1 MAEFQ
6 LPVDDQARSTALD
19 VERSFIVQ
27 APAGSGKTELLT
39 QRFLSLLALVDH
51 PEEVWAVTFTRKAAA
66 EMRRRIFDALED
78 AMGEQPAEEHKLR
91 TWNIAKDV
99 VRRDEKRGWELAVN
113 PNRLQIFT
121 IDSLCA
127 NLVRQMPVLSGFG
140 TIPTIANFPDRLY
153 GLAARRTLRSL
164 HDADEQSLHVQTL
177 LIHLD
182 NNAERAEQLLSAMMA
197 NRDRWLPHVAGR
209 GRPELQREA
218 LEQSLRELVS
228 EQLEHVG
235 RALPESLLDEILELT
250 AFASVNISDET
261 SPLFALRS
269 MDAQPHSTPEQ
280 LPLWLGIS
288 RFLLT
293 DSGTVRRRVV
303 ATDGFPPSS
312 KGSTPEEKARF
323 KSMKAKMM
331 ALLEQLN
338 DHPVFTRELASVRHL
353 PPTAYSND
361 QWNVFAAL
369 LALLNLSV
377 AHLKVLFQE
386 TGEVDYTEVSHRA
399 LTALGSAENP
409 TDLALQLDYRLKH
422 LLVDEFQD
430 TARSQ
435 FDLVEGLVTGWQP
448 GDGRTLFLVGDPMQ
462 SIYRFREANVGLFLQ
477 ARDHGMA
484 DIRPEFLQLE
494 CNFRSDPSLV
504 KWCNAAFSS
513 AFPNTDNIDRGAVR
527 FSDATAAVVG
537 DQHQESVE
545 LHPVPAPSAHLEA
558 DLVAQLIKAEIAE
571 TPNAS
576 IAVLVRARTHLHEIL
591 PAMRRA
597 GIRYRALDLEA
608 LREQPIV
615 RDLFALTRALLHL
628 GDRTAWLTVLRAPWC
643 GLVLD
648 DLHALAAANHDLTIW
663 ELCINEARREPLS
676 DDGQIRLS
684 RIKGVLAKSLA
695 ERGRRSLRRWVEG
708 TWAALGGPA
717 CVFNASEG
725 RNAEAFFR
733 LLEQADADGFH
744 DDIDYLNDLIDQ
756 LKAADDTEAD
766 TRVQVMTIHKAKGLE
781 FDTVILPAVE
791 RTPSN
796 IDTSLL
802 RWIETTKESGES
814 GLMLAPIQPTGEQ
827 EPIYRYLH
835 KLDKQMSRLEDVRLL
850 YVAATRARS
859 KLHLIGGIK
868 TTEDGTVSHPGAG
881 SFLSFVWPIVK
892 THLSDPQYLVEEDT
906 VVTMAR
912 PTIDPL
918 KRPLYRV
925 PSSWML
931 PSNPHPKPWRPRS
944 SLDAEV
950 EAVEFSW
957 ASETARHI
965 GTVVHRVLQQIATIG
980 LSDWMSQW
988 SDTLDDYLR
997 QMMRL
1002 ASVPQ
1007 SEIAEAAMRCEQAIR
1022 NMLDDERGRWILG
1035 PHDKAAN
1042 ELELSGWLDDQAHRV
1057 VLDRTFVADGYRWI
1071 IDYKTGAHEG
1081 GTVDAFMDTELERY
1095 QPQLERY
1102 ARIMMRLN
1110 REPIKLA
1117 LYFPTLKGWREW
1129 EYRS

>member
-1 MAEFQ
+1 MTDFIA
-6 LPVDDQARSTALD
+6 PVDDEARTTALD
-19 VERSFIVQ
+19 VSRSFIVQ

-39 QRFLSLLALVDH
+39 QRFLSLLTLVDH

-78 AMGEQPAEEHKLR
+78 AMGEKPTEAHKLR

-99 VRRDEKRGWELAVN
+99 VRRDEKRRWELAVN

-140 TIPTIANFPDRLY
+140 TIPTIANFPERLY

-164 HDADEQSLHVQTL
+164 HDGDEHGLQVQTL
-177 LIHLD
+177 LTHLD

-197 NRDRWLPHVAGR
+197 NRDRWLPHVAGQ

-218 LEQSLRELVS
+218 LETALLEIVTRHLELVS
-228 EQLEHVG
+228 
-235 RALPESLLDEILELT
+235 RALPDSMLDE
-250 AFASVNISDET
+250 
-261 SPLFALRS
+261 LFALAS
-269 MDAQPHSTPEQ
+269 FAASHLPDGDSALEQ
-280 LPLWLGIS
+280 LAVLDAVPQTSPEHVSLWVTLC

-293 DSGTVRRRVV
+293 DAGTPRRRIT
-303 ATDGFPPSS
+303 AASGFPPSS
-312 KGSTPEEKARF
+312 KATSPEEKEHFTA
-323 KSMKAKMM
+323 MKQRMM
-331 ALLEQLN
+331 ALLESL
-338 DHPVFTRELASVRHL
+338 DEHPQFVRGLAGVRTL
-353 PPTAYSND
+353 PPVTYTHD

-369 LALLNLSV
+369 LSLLNLSV

-435 FDLVEGLVTGWQP
+435 FDLVSGLIAGWQR

-477 ARDHGMA
+477 ARDHGIA
-484 DIRPEFLQLE
+484 DVHPEFLQLE

-504 KWCNAAFSS
+504 KWCNEAFDL
-513 AFPNTDNIDRGAVR
+513 AFPEYDNIDRGAVR
-527 FSDATAAVVG
+527 FSAATASVAG
-537 DQHQESVE
+537 DRHQESVE
-545 LHPVPAPSAHLEA
+545 LHAVPAPSAHVEA
-558 DLVAQLIKAEIAE
+558 DLVAQLIKTE
-571 TPNAS
+571 TAAKTNAT
-576 IAVLVRARTHLHEIL
+576 IAVLVRARTHLNEIL

-643 GLVLD
+643 GLTLN
-648 DLHALAAANHDLTIW
+648 DLHALAADNHDLTVW
-663 ELCINEARREPLS
+663 ELCINEQRRQPLS
-676 DDGQIRLS
+676 QDGQLRLS
-684 RIKGVLAKSLA
+684 RIKGVLAKSLG

-717 CVFNASEG
+717 CVFNDAEG
-725 RNAEAFFR
+725 RNAEAFFH
-733 LLEQADADGFH
+733 LLEQADNDGFH

-756 LKAADDTEAD
+756 LKAADDTEAE

-781 FDTVILPAVE
+781 FDTVILPGLE
-791 RTPSN
+791 RMTGN
-796 IDTSLL
+796 HDASLL
-802 RWIETTKESGES
+802 RWIETTKPSGQAS
-814 GLMLAPIQPTGEQ
+814 LLLAPIQPTGEQ
-827 EPIYRYLH
+827 EPIYRYLNA
-835 KLDKQMSRLEDVRLL
+835 LDKQMSVLEDVRLL

-868 TTEDGTVSHPGAG
+868 TKEDGSVLVPGSG
-881 SFLSFVWPIVK
+881 SFLSFVWPKVK
-892 THLSDPQYLVEEDT
+892 EQLADPRFLVEEDT

-931 PSNPHPKPWRPRS
+931 PSKPHPKPWRPRS

-950 EAVEFSW
+950 ETVEFSW

-965 GTVVHRVLQQIATIG
+965 GTVVHRVLQQIAIEG
-980 LSDWMSQW
+980 VSNWLASW
-988 SDTLDDYLR
+988 SDTLNSYLR

-1002 ASVPQ
+1002 GSVPQ
-1007 SEIAEAAMRCEQAIR
+1007 ADVAEAAMRCEQAIR
-1022 NMLDDERGRWILG
+1022 NALDDERGRWILS
-1035 PHDKAAN
+1035 PHESAAN

-1102 ARIMMRLN
+1102 ARIMMRLH

-1117 LYFPTLKGWREW
+1117 LYFPMLKGWREW